1 MKIFTT
7 ARWQCGSTR
16 RCTTATRVA
25 TTILGKGG
33 EDDEEVWKKYMDT
46 IGYNDWNCTNKVR
59 ISLRDGLRVE
69 PDNIFDH
76 ICVQLIHFFHG
87 QDFFLHLELI
97 RNNQVHLVQVAGQG
111 TEHYS

>member
-1 MKIFTT
+1 MWTYQ
-7 ARWQCGSTR
+7 ALHDRH
-16 RCTTATRVA
+16 VA

-46 IGYNDWNCTNKVR
+46 IGYNDWNCTNKVH

-87 QDFFLHLELI
+87 
-97 RNNQVHLVQVAGQG
+97 
-111 TEHYS
+111 